1 MEERNRSPDDRMEA
15 LKEQHYFEIIHM
27 FAKFSSPKLGSGGSF
42 NCVSRGASTRKNKEK
57 PKNLVLHLKQY
68 IKTRRKL
75 DVGLMPIPKIH
86 FFIPKKPTK
95 SWFHEYGSW
104 YETQPNL
111 SFGYGYESQ
120 T

>member
-57 PKNLVLHLKQY
+57 PKNLVRKKCDDFLFHFLKD
-68 IKTRRKL
+68 L
-75 DVGLMPIPKIH
+75 
-86 FFIPKKPTK
+86 
-95 SWFHEYGSW
+95 WW
-104 YETQPNL
+104 
-111 SFGYGYESQ
+111 
-120 T
+120 